1 MKKNYL
7 VAGKGG
13 RVVSTCFRCLL
24 IIPML
29 LSGYFGASAATQTPQ
44 VAPRV
49 SLDVRNAAIITV
61 FQSIQQ
67 QTGYSFVYN
76 TSDIDTSHK
85 MTIAVQDESL
95 GTVLDKLF
103 AGLDISYTLREKHM
117 VLSKKA
123 PNSPPPQCP
132 QRYRRNRK
140 G

>member
-1 MKKNYL
+1 
-7 VAGKGG
+7 
-13 RVVSTCFRCLL
+13 
-24 IIPML
+24 
-29 LSGYFGASAATQTPQ
+29 
-44 VAPRV
+44 
-49 SLDVRNAAIITV
+49 
-61 FQSIQQ
+61 
-67 QTGYSFVYN
+67 
-76 TSDIDTSHK
+76 

-103 AGLDISYTLREKHM
+103 AGLDISYTLREKHI